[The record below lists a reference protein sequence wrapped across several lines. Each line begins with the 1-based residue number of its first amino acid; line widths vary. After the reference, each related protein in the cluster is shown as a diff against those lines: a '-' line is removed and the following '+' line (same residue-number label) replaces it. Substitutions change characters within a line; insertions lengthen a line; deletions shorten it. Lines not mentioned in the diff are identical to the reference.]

1 MHDYIPR
8 RITSKIEEAHKYYS
22 VITVTGPR
30 QSGKSTLCRHL
41 YPSYKYV
48 NLEDVATRVAA
59 TTDPGGFLM
68 SLGKEVIIDEV
79 QHVPDL
85 LSQIQVAV
93 DEDDTLRY
101 ILTGSSNFSLM
112 EKVSQSLAGR
122 SAVFTL
128 LPFAIDEI
136 KDMIGDEGS
145 DTIIYKG
152 FYPGV
157 LVKDIPP
164 MMFYK
169 NYYNTYVERDLR
181 NLLKVKNIV
190 NFDRFIRLLAQRVG
204 SEFNA
209 AALSREVGVS
219 APTVSEW
226 MSLLMSSYIMFQ
238 LPPYFNNVSKMIT
251 KSPKIYFCDCGLLC
265 NLMGF
270 KSADQIKDSVMR
282 GTLFEN
288 MAVVEL
294 MKKKFNEGETPDLYF
309 YRENSGLEVDIVNP
323 SADKVHL
330 YEIKA
335 GKTLQ
340 TAYSKNMRTLA
351 EKLNTPAEMTVIYD
365 GESFP
370 PVAIN
375 VRDL

>member
-1 MHDYIPR
+1 MYDYIPR

-68 SLGKEVIIDEV
+68 SLGKKVIIDEV

-136 KDMIGDEGS
+136 KDMIGDEEC

-181 NLLKVKNIV
+181 NLLKVNNIV

-219 APTVSEW
+219 APTITEW
-226 MSLLMSSYIMFQ
+226 MSLLMSSYIVFQ
-238 LPPYFNNVSKMIT
+238 LPPYFNNVSKRIT
-251 KSPKIYFCDCGLLC
+251 KSPKIYFCDCGLLS

-270 KSADQIKDSVMR
+270 KSSDQIKDSVMR
-282 GTLFEN
+282 GALFEN

-294 MKKKFNEGETPDLYF
+294 MKKKFNEGESPDLYF
-309 YRENSGLEVDIVNP
+309 FREISGLEVDIVNP
-323 SADKVHL
+323 TADKVHL

-340 TAYSKNMRTLA
+340 AAYSKNMRTLA
-351 EKLNTPAEMTVIYD
+351 EKLNAPAEMTVIYD